1 MTTPRAA
8 PLDIG
13 RRTASAVRWACQS
26 PRRDGEGAGDGTAVA
41 GPMPQ
46 VDFVLPKR
54 PYRGEGKGY
63 NAPGSGAGGARPEL
77 ATFIYRAPAP
87 RRRRGRPTLLGVDDT
102 DSLRGGCTTHVAA
115 QLALQLRA
123 RLGLVL
129 LDHPRL
135 VRLNPANP
143 WKTRGNAS
151 LALRL
156 GRPRGPPEVI
166 GQWAGAPVEAFPSG
180 RDVAPSEGVL
190 EAAWSIVEP
199 LTWRDD
205 DRTNP
210 GVVLAARPGPRR
222 WYEGAVHEL
231 LDVAPV
237 ERRVRRAGMLARAA
251 GTRRGL
257 IGASAAASWPGDP
270 HTWELLAYRRERA
283 WGTTRDVDPATVLA
297 MQRAFPTT
305 HDSYDEV
312 TRSATMVPSSP
323 CPVLFGIRGTEP
335 ADLPAALAMVGP
347 ERPEGWLVFRT
358 NQGTDDH
365 LVPKPLREA
374 RASEGVAV
382 AGTVVVAPRTI
393 AGGHVLLTVREGR
406 AARLDLA
413 AYEPTKGFRDVVRM
427 LRQGDRVVACGSV
440 RDGPRTVNLEKLKVV
455 ALGSPFERVKVA
467 NPKCPRCGK
476 GMKSAGKGAGY
487 RCARCGTKAGPAAAI
502 LEDRPRDLE
511 PGWYEVPT
519 CARRHLARPLKLGV
533 RPELDA
539 LA

>member
-1 MTTPRAA
+1 VTRLRAA
-8 PLDIG
+8 LLDAARQTAG
-13 RRTASAVRWACQS
+13 AERGVGQSSRRT
-26 PRRDGEGAGDGTAVA
+26 GEGAGCGIAVA
-41 GPMPQ
+41 EPMPS
-46 VDFVLPKR
+46 VDFVPPKR
-54 PYRGEGKGY
+54 PYRGEG
-63 NAPGSGAGGARPEL
+63 NAYSTPGSAAGGARPEL
-77 ATFIYRAPAP
+77 ATFIYRAPSP

-143 WKTRGNAS
+143 WKTRGNAA

-156 GRPRGPPEVI
+156 GRARGPPQII
-166 GQWAGAPVEAFPSG
+166 GMWAGRPVEAFPSG
-180 RDVAPSEGVL
+180 RDVAPSEEVL

-199 LTWRDD
+199 LTWQDD

-210 GVVLAARPGPRR
+210 GVVLAARPGPGR
-222 WYEGAVHEL
+222 WYEGAMHEL

-237 ERRVRRAGMLARAA
+237 ERRIRRAGLLARAA

-257 IGASAAASWPGDP
+257 IGASAAVSWLGDP
-270 HTWELLAYRRERA
+270 HTWELLAYRREGA
-283 WGTTRDVDPATVLA
+283 WGTPRDIDPGSVLA

-305 HDSYDEV
+305 HDSYDEGN
-312 TRSATMVPSSP
+312 RSATMVPSSP

-347 ERPEGWLVFRT
+347 ERPEGWLVLRT

-365 LVPKPLREA
+365 LVPEQLREA
-374 RASEGVAV
+374 RPNEGVAV
-382 AGTVVVAPRTI
+382 AGTVAVGPRTI
-393 AGGHVLLTVREGR
+393 EGGHVLLTLREGR
-406 AARLDLA
+406 ARLDIA
-413 AYEPTKGFRDVVRM
+413 AYEPTKGFRDIVRM
-427 LRQGDRVVACGSV
+427 LRPGDRVVACGSV
-440 RDGPRTVNLEKLKVV
+440 RDGPRTVNLEKLRVV
-455 ALGSPFERVKVA
+455 ALGAPVERVKVA

-476 GMKSAGKGAGY
+476 GMKSVGKGAGY
-487 RCARCGTKAGPAAAI
+487 RCARCGTKAGPASASF
-502 LEDRPRDLE
+502 EDRPRGLG

-539 LA
+539 LS

>member
-1 MTTPRAA
+1 MTSLRAA
-8 PLDIG
+8 LLDDG
-13 RRTASAVRWACQS
+13 RQTASAERRVGQS
-26 PRRDGEGAGDGTAVA
+26 SGRAGAGAGDGAAVQESMPSA
-41 GPMPQ
+41 G
-46 VDFVLPKR
+46 FALPKR
-54 PYRGEGKGY
+54 PYRGEGNAY
-63 NAPGSGAGGARPEL
+63 NTPGSAAGRGRPEL
-77 ATFIYRAPAP
+77 ATFIYRAPSP

-123 RLGLVL
+123 RTGLVL
-129 LDHPRL
+129 LDHPWL

-143 WKTRGNAS
+143 WKTRGNAA
-151 LALRL
+151 LGLRL
-156 GRPRGPPEVI
+156 GRPRGPPMPI
-166 GQWAGAPVEAFPSG
+166 GQWAGEPVHAFPSG
-180 RDVAPSEGVL
+180 SDVAPSEEVL

-199 LTWRDD
+199 LTWQED

-222 WYEGAVHEL
+222 WYHRAVHEL
-231 LDVAPV
+231 LDVGPAV
-237 ERRVRRAGMLARAA
+237 RRIRRAGLLARAA

-257 IGASAAASWPGDP
+257 IGASAAVSWPGDP
-270 HTWELLAYRRERA
+270 HTWELLAYRREAA
-283 WGTTRDVDPATVLA
+283 WGTPRDIDPGTVLA
-297 MQRAFPTT
+297 MQRAFPST
-305 HDSYDEV
+305 HDSYDEG

-335 ADLPAALAMVGP
+335 GDLPAAMAMVGP

-365 LVPKPLREA
+365 LEQKTLREA
-374 RASEGVAV
+374 RPSEGVAV
-382 AGTVVVAPRTI
+382 AGTVAVGPRTI
-393 AGGHVLLTVREGR
+393 EGGHVLLTVREGR
-406 AARLDLA
+406 ARLDLA

-427 LRQGDRVVACGSV
+427 LRPGDRVVACGSV

-455 ALGSPFERVKVA
+455 SLGAPVERAKVA

-476 GMKSAGKGAGY
+476 GMKSIGAGAGY
-487 RCARCGTKAGPAAAI
+487 RCPRCGTKAPPSAARF
-502 LEDRPRDLE
+502 EERPRGLR

-539 LA
+539 IA